1 MKRSLACL
9 LIPALL
15 LQIASA
21 PIGAANVGSEQGQ
34 STFPTRKQALSRPR
48 VVKMSGTSDAQ
59 LRVGSP
65 RDKTTYDLRGFV
77 STAYREEVTSYPLSF
92 GSQEATSGL
101 AIIGGEVLGGNPRD
115 WTWQQW
121 EDMSEVG
128 GALFIV
134 ADGPVVSYDLRADNV
149 FDLFKP
155 RPAGPDAKFMIDGAY
170 GTYVRDDAIENDV
183 EMSGTIRQSLF
194 DGINSGVSIG
204 QETGNPHAVTRIVDS
219 VFVFR
224 PMPNDRASDGLGHA
238 TMFKQMGEGRVVMR
252 RDTICYTETPMDS
265 DRLRIW
271 MRGTYEDVTV
281 VLGPDFVGRYPRP
294 VPHGVTI
301 TRAWSVCDAA
311 IARWHKRHP
320 S

>member
-1 MKRSLACL
+1 
-9 LIPALL
+9 
-15 LQIASA
+15 
-21 PIGAANVGSEQGQ
+21 VGSEQGQ
-34 STFPTRKQALSRPR
+34 SIFPTRKQALSRAR
-48 VVKMSGTSDAQ
+48 VVEMSGTSDAQ
-59 LRVGSP
+59 LRVGSL
-65 RDKTTYDLRGFV
+65 RNKTTYDLRGFV

-101 AIIGGEVLGGNPRD
+101 VVIGGQVLGGNPRD

-121 EDMSEVG
+121 EGMSEVG

-155 RPAGPDAKFMIDGAY
+155 RPAGPDAKFLIDGAY

-183 EMSGTIRQSLF
+183 DMSGTIRHSLF

-204 QETGNPHAVTRIVDS
+204 RRRATRTPS
-219 VFVFR
+219 LGSSTPCSCSGPCR
-224 PMPNDRASDGLGHA
+224 PSGPRMGWVRQPF
-238 TMFKQMGEGRVVMR
+238 FKQLGEGHVVMR
-252 RDTICYTETPMDS
+252 RDTVCYTETPMDS

-271 MRGTYEDVTV
+271 MPGIYEDVRV

-301 TRAWSVCDAA
+301 TRDWSVCDAA